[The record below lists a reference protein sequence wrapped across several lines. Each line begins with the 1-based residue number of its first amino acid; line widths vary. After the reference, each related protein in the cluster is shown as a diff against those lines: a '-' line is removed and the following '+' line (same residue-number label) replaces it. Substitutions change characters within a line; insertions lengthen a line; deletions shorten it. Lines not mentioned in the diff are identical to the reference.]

1 MGLERR
7 VVLVTGAGRGL
18 GAAIARAFGQQGSA
32 VVVNYY
38 RSEDLA
44 RSVVEAIRRLGG
56 RAVALQA
63 DVRDLAQVES
73 MVREAADVFGQP
85 VDVVVNNA
93 LVNYRFDPEV
103 RKPAWE
109 ISWDDYQAQIDGTLK
124 AAFNTVRATVE
135 SMMERKFGRI
145 INIGTNLLNHPVVA
159 YHDYTTA
166 KAALLGFTRNLA
178 QDLGPYNITVNTV
191 AGGLLRMTDASS
203 ATTPEVFA
211 LIEANTP
218 LRRVT
223 TPEDVAQAVL
233 FFASDWAAQITG
245 QYLVVDGGLVMPG

>member
-7 VVLVTGAGRGL
+7 VVLVTGASRGL
-18 GAAIARAFGQQGSA
+18 GAAIARAFGQLGSA

-44 RSVVEAIRRLGG
+44 RGVVEAIRRLGG

-93 LVNYRFDPEV
+93 LVNYRFDPEA

-124 AAFNTVRATVE
+124 AAFNTVRATVD

-203 ATTPEVFA
+203 ATMPEVFA